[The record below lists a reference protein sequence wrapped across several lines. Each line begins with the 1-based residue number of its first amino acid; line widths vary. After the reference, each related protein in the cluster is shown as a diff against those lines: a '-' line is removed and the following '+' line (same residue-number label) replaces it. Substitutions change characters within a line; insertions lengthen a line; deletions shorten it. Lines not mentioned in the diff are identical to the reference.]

1 MDARKRKRLEAT
13 GWKVGSVKDFLG
25 LSEEEAALVELKLSL
40 ADALRQSRTKRG
52 LSQTDLAKR
61 MKSSQSR
68 VAKIEAGDPSVSL
81 DLMVRALV
89 ASGATAKERQEGI
102 RVPLPSGRLSGHHT
116 IIGSHND
123 GKDGPAMDHVPYNG
137 CR

>member
-1 MDARKRKRLEAT
+1 MDARKRKRLEAA

-89 ASGATAKERQEGI
+89 ASGATAKDVKKAFASRFP
-102 RVPLPSGRLSGHHT
+102 V
-116 IIGSHND
+116 
-123 GKDGPAMDHVPYNG
+123 AA
-137 CR
+137 